1 MVAASSHVP
10 FFLGAEYPN
19 GYMAECYF
27 LFLQEQT
34 KDIIIK
40 GNFRLPEP
48 RFKIFAVVPSF
59 RRILKKTN
67 LTTTHC
73 PRLEWRG
80 IVEDMYYEIRRGEAC
95 VELSDCHHA
104 LV

>member
-67 LTTTHC
+67 
-73 PRLEWRG
+73 
-80 IVEDMYYEIRRGEAC
+80 
-95 VELSDCHHA
+95 HA
-104 LV
+104 LPTPGVEGDSGGHVL